1 MTGRKFLQTENSHF
15 NYFLKAELLID
26 KSLLVKAREFVF
38 GELSSDPGGH
48 DWWHASRVSAM
59 ARKIATAEGS
69 DPDFCEFVALL
80 HDIPDDKRGM
90 PEDTGLEILKNW
102 MNLNGLDSETI
113 SKVLEIISTMS
124 FRGGNNGTPSTLE
137 GKIVQDADRLDA
149 LGAIGIARA
158 MVYSGH
164 VGQLI
169 HDPGI
174 PVRIKMT
181 KEEYREGK
189 STAVNHFH
197 EKLFK
202 LPSLMNT
209 NYARRIALERE
220 QFMRNFLEQLMKEW
234 DP

>member
-1 MTGRKFLQTENSHF
+1 MF
-15 NYFLKAELLID
+15 N
-26 KSLLVKAREFVF
+26 KSLLPKAREFVQA
-38 GELSSDPGGH
+38 ELSSDPGGH
-48 DWWHASRVSAM
+48 DWWHAKRVSVM
-59 ARKIATAEGS
+59 ARKIAAAEGA

-80 HDIPDDKRGM
+80 HDIPDDKRGVSEEAGM
-90 PEDTGLEILKNW
+90 KLLNVWLND
-102 MNLNGLDSETI
+102 NGLNPETI
-113 SKVLEIISTMS
+113 SKVLEIVSTMS
-124 FRGGNNGTPSTLE
+124 FRGGNNVPPKTLE

-174 PVRIKMT
+174 PVRSTMT
-181 KEEYREGK
+181 KEEYRKGK

-202 LPSLMNT
+202 LPALLNT
-209 NYARRIALERE
+209 EYARKIAQERE
-220 QFMRNFLEQLMKEW
+220 QFMRTYLDQLMKEW